1 MLGFD
6 PLLVVL
12 CEGLLETVHPFNLV
26 AQQGMID
33 LLLSEGAQPKV
44 CGVLK
49 SLILPLR
56 NSLAQK
62 PKENIKA
69 SVKVLKTLIDV
80 VGKDMLPY
88 LKNLLPPLG
97 KHIANK

>member
-1 MLGFD
+1 M
-6 PLLVVL
+6 
-12 CEGLLETVHPFNLV
+12 HPFNLV
-26 AQQGMID
+26 AQQGMVD

-44 CGVLK
+44 IGVLK

-62 PKENIKA
+62 PKDNIKA
-69 SVKVLKTLIDV
+69 SVRVLKMLIDV
-80 VGKDMLPY
+80 VGKEMIPY
-88 LKNLLPPLG
+88 LKNILPPLG